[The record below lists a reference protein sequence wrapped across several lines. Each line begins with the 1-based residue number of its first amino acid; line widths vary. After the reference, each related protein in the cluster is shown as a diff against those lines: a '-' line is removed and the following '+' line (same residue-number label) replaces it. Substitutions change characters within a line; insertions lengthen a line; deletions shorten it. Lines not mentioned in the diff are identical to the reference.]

1 MGLPGLMIDIVGS
14 GPGTT
19 LDTARQ
25 MSLMID
31 GGYLSSWLFTSRS
44 RSGDYIE
51 HGPIDDCNG

>member
-14 GPGTT
+14 GPVTT

-31 GGYLSSWLFTSRS
+31 GSPDLMDVHIAVVAR
-44 RSGDYIE
+44 
-51 HGPIDDCNG
+51 